1 LLSYRSGFT
10 KPVNCGE
17 ISDTSTI
24 PRRTG
29 RMFEKLRIIFSIP
42 ELRKKVL
49 LTIGLLA
56 VYRIGFHV
64 PLPMIATNLG
74 DDGGTAAQFFE
85 KISVFAASDLRQA
98 TIFGLG
104 IMPYISASIIF
115 QLLGSVYKPL
125 EELKKE
131 GEAGRKKLNEYT
143 RYLTVAICVV
153 QSYMYLK
160 FMLMSGGPAGYGNI
174 NPNFLNADATG
185 LYFGWQVIAVLVM
198 TCGTVFLMWLGEQID
213 EYGIGNGISLLIM
226 AGILAQMPK
235 ALFELVRNMK
245 TELTGLSRGQIGI
258 ETLVLLVVLFVGVV
272 FGVVFITLG
281 QRKIPTQSAKFTRGR
296 RVYGGTRQHLPL
308 RINQAG
314 VMPIIFASSLLMI
327 PGMLMGGLASYAGSE
342 SILFKPLNLIGLTMN
357 DQASFIFNLLYVV
370 LIFFFCYFWT
380 AITFN
385 PKEMSENLQ
394 NSGTFIPGYRPG
406 KRTTDYLEKVMVRIT
421 YVGAAFLS
429 IVAIVP
435 TIVYGSLGV
444 PYSIAGF
451 YGGTGLL
458 IAVSVA
464 FDLVQKIDSH
474 LVMRNYRGLL
484 EGAGGGVSPV
494 V

>member
-1 LLSYRSGFT
+1 ML
-10 KPVNCGE
+10 
-17 ISDTSTI
+17 
-24 PRRTG
+24 
-29 RMFEKLRIIFSIP
+29 EKLRIMFTIP
-42 ELRKKVL
+42 ELRKKIF
-49 LTIGLLA
+49 LTLGLLA
-56 VYRIGFHV
+56 IYRIGFHI
-64 PLPMIATNLG
+64 PLPMVSNTPIDSA
-74 DDGGTAAQFFE
+74 GGGAADFLE
-85 KISVFAASDLRQA
+85 KVSLFAASDLRQL

-104 IMPYISASIIF
+104 IMPYISASIIL
-115 QLLGSVYKPL
+115 QLLGTTVPAL
-125 EELKKE
+125 AELKKE
-131 GEAGRKKLNEYT
+131 GQAGQKKINEYT
-143 RYLTVAICVV
+143 RYLTVAICLV
-153 QSYMYLK
+153 QSWIYVSV
-160 FMLMSGGPAGYGNI
+160 MLSASGPGGGNI
-174 NPNFLNADATG
+174 NPDFLNASETG
-185 LYFGWQVIAVLVM
+185 LYLPWHIVAVAVM
-198 TCGTVFLMWLGEQID
+198 TCGSVFLMWLGEQID
-213 EYGIGNGISLLIM
+213 EHGIGNGISLLIM

-235 ALFELVRNMK
+235 ALYELVRNME
-245 TELTGLSRGQIGI
+245 TQLTGLSRGQVGI
-258 ETLVLLVVLFVGVV
+258 ETLILLCVLFVGVV
-272 FGVVFITLG
+272 VGVVFITLG

-296 RVYGGTRQHLPL
+296 KVYGGTRQHLPL

-327 PGMLMGGLASYAGSE
+327 PGVMFGLLAGAFETGGFVFMS
-342 SILFKPLNLIGLTMN
+342 LNLVSLTMQ
-357 DQASFIFNLLYVV
+357 DQASYFFNLLYVA

-385 PKEMSENLQ
+385 PKEISDNLRD
-394 NSGTFIPGYRPG
+394 SGTFIPGYRPG

>member
-1 LLSYRSGFT
+1 ML
-10 KPVNCGE
+10 
-17 ISDTSTI
+17 
-24 PRRTG
+24 
-29 RMFEKLRIIFSIP
+29 EKLRVIFSIP
-42 ELRKKVL
+42 ELRKKVM

-56 VYRIGFHV
+56 VYRIGFHI
-64 PLPMIATNLG
+64 PLPMIATNLES
-74 DDGGTAAQFFE
+74 AAGSGAADFFE
-85 KISVFAASDLRQA
+85 RVSVFAASDLRQA

-143 RYLTVAICVV
+143 RYLTVIICLV

-160 FMLMSGGPAGYGNI
+160 FMLMSGGGGQSNI
-174 NPNFLNADATG
+174 NPNFMNADQE
-185 LYFGWQVIAVLVM
+185 LYFGWQIVAVLVM
-198 TCGTVFLMWLGEQID
+198 TTGTVFLMWLGEQID

-235 ALFELVRNMK
+235 ALYELVLGMK
-245 TELTGLSRGQIGI
+245 PELTGLAKGQVGI
-258 ETLVLLVVLFVGVV
+258 ETLIILVVLFVVVV

-327 PGMLMGGLASYAGSE
+327 PGVFFGFLAGYFPSDGS
-342 SILFKPLNLIGLTMN
+342 FFRGLNLVSLTMS
-357 DQASFIFNLLYVV
+357 DQSSYFFNLLYVA

-385 PKEMSENLQ
+385 PKEMSDNLKE
-394 NSGTFIPGYRPG
+394 SGTFIPGYRPG
-406 KRTTDYLEKVMVRIT
+406 RRTTDYLEKVMVRIT
-421 YVGAAFLS
+421 YVGAAFLGL
-429 IVAIVP
+429 IAIVP

-484 EGAGGGVSPV
+484 EGAGGGTSPV

>member
-1 LLSYRSGFT
+1 ML
-10 KPVNCGE
+10 
-17 ISDTSTI
+17 
-24 PRRTG
+24 
-29 RMFEKLRIIFSIP
+29 EKLRIMFTIP
-42 ELRKKVL
+42 ELRKKIF
-49 LTIGLLA
+49 LTLGLLA
-56 VYRIGFHV
+56 IYRIGFHV
-64 PLPMIATNLG
+64 PLPMVSNRPTDSA
-74 DDGGTAAQFFE
+74 GGGAADFLE
-85 KISVFAASDLRQA
+85 KVSLFAASDLRQL

-104 IMPYISASIIF
+104 IMPYISASIIL
-115 QLLGSVYKPL
+115 QLLGTTVPSL
-125 EELKKE
+125 AELKKE
-131 GEAGRKKLNEYT
+131 GQAGQKKINEYT
-143 RYLTVAICVV
+143 RYLTVGICLV
-153 QSYMYLK
+153 QSWIYLSV
-160 FMLMSGGPAGYGNI
+160 MLTATGPGGGNI
-174 NPNFLNADATG
+174 NPNFLNAAGTD
-185 LYFGWQVIAVLVM
+185 LYLPWQFVAVAVM
-198 TCGTVFLMWLGEQID
+198 TCGSVFLMWLGEQID
-213 EYGIGNGISLLIM
+213 EHGIGNGISLLIM

-235 ALFELVRNMK
+235 ALYELVRNME
-245 TELTGLSRGQIGI
+245 TELTGLSRGQVGI
-258 ETLVLLVVLFVGVV
+258 ETLILLFVLFIGVV
-272 FGVVFITLG
+272 VGVVFITLG

-296 RVYGGTRQHLPL
+296 KVYGGTRQHLPL

-327 PGMLMGGLASYAGSE
+327 PGVAFGMMAGLFEPGGMLFNAM
-342 SILFKPLNLIGLTMN
+342 NLVGLTMQ
-357 DQASFIFNLLYVV
+357 DQASYIFNLLYVA

-385 PKEMSENLQ
+385 PKEISDNLRD
-394 NSGTFIPGYRPG
+394 SGTFIPGYRPG

-464 FDLVQKIDSH
+464 FDLVQKIDAH
-474 LVMRNYRGLL
+474 LVMRNYRGML
-484 EGAGGGVSPV
+484 EGAGGGTSPV